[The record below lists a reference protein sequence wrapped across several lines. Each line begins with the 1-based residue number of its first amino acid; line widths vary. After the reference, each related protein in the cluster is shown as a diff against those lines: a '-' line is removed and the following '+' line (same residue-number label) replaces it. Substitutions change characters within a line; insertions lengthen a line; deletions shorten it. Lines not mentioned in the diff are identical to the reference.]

1 MKLRGI
7 GINDFEYWQLHNKQN
22 LELIDMGSNNNMEY
36 LDGAELRQMTRMTQ
50 KNELKINVKGLP
62 GLLCDAKLCW
72 LRQMSS
78 T

>member
-7 GINDFEYWQLHNKQN
+7 GISDFKYWQLHNKQN

-36 LDGAELRQMTRMTQ
+36 IDGAELRQMARTTQ
-50 KNELKINVKGLP
+50 KSELKINVKGLP
-62 GLLCDAKLCW
+62 GLYCDAKLCW